1 MGLRSDIQADIAE
14 AFDDDLAD
22 AVKPFDGKREVTGPY
37 DPSIGGP
44 SVTIV
49 EYSGRGVFGGFRAD
63 ELNEYIDAT
72 DVKLTALQNEVG
84 DDPQV
89 GDRING
95 AKVVAVMK
103 DPADVSFSLAL
114 RET

>member
-1 MGLRSDIQADIAE
+1 MRDDIQSDIAE

-22 AVKPFDGKREVTGPY
+22 AVKPFDGKREVTGGY
-37 DPSIGGP
+37 DSSTGET
-44 SVTIV
+44 STSAVK
-49 EYSGRGVFGGFRAD
+49 YSGRGVFGEFRAD

-72 DVKLTALQNEVG
+72 DAKLTALQNEIT
-84 DDPQV
+84 DSPEV

-103 DPADVSFSLAL
+103 DPASASWTLAL
-114 RET
+114 RRT